1 MKKVFLVLLPALF
14 LIRCAAYKELKPDP
28 EITFLEKG
36 FIEIKDG
43 DENFELKKD
52 KKYFM
57 VFPAPAEDDYYLV
70 LEVADRPFL
79 DTYFTKVFDDG
90 KGPKIEIP
98 DESSDPDRVSVYPID
113 RSVQKFYWVVEQVR
127 QDMPLDMDYRYVPR
141 WRYKFETKYSE
152 LQETITLN
160 TVNRSP
166 YRNIGSAFDLEGFD
180 YTSEIAQVKKK
191 FTNLVTVQQQM
202 DSLKALLPDNI
213 VNSEDEAFKDYTTLK
228 EELEEEIRF
237 QQDYVNVLTL
247 FKNETESRN
256 NPQQFAA
263 HIDDFLTALENR
275 ANFPD
280 NVKQTVKQVF
290 GKRLP
295 ELTVYFDGVIGN
307 QKTAKT
313 LNINVA
319 GAKKL
324 YEATGNAIAEDF
336 KNQAQFVETY
346 NAKVKAVEEAEA
358 QLKKIS
364 SSIKGKMPSNTF
376 FSRLV
381 TQINKLQYNLPSE
394 IGGSVGKYRD
404 YACVGALN
412 KKIRFLRSRVKNTA
426 RQYREADLLVP
437 QINAMKNQKD
447 YRGVRRLL
455 NQNSHLVFLKDL
467 YKGLDQLSLDDQS
480 RKIKTAMKNG
490 QWMQAETYLKG
501 LHYDQDFL
509 FPQQINPKKKA
520 LVAVLEDSLFANIE
534 KASLARARK
543 FADENI
549 MTTENVEELYNNP
562 VFEPVYLPTFSSR
575 GKADLDRRIK
585 KLNDKL
591 IYLRE
596 REFPERAIKQLYSD
610 FIRDPNADGVYKAR
624 AVVVHGKHY
633 TGEDRSIRNRVAE
646 CDPWASKWITKPK
659 AYRKIFA
666 LPTTSNERGNNVYV
680 FRLNIRIPSEAKFP
694 VYDINIKLPKT
705 VAKNAASEQWY
716 ERITL
721 NKKPVKNEG
730 RFTITAPTAAN
741 NYECQIGPVRMMKDA
756 DNVLEVRFKHPSFK
770 AFEVSVM
777 AQKPIIKK
785 HQ

>member
-1 MKKVFLVLLPALF
+1 MKRISLLILSALF
-14 LIRCAAYKELKPDP
+14 LMRCAAYKELKPDP
-28 EITFLEKG
+28 GISFLEKG

-43 DENFELKKD
+43 DENFELEKD
-52 KKYFM
+52 NKYFM

-98 DESSDPDRVSVYPID
+98 DESADPDRVSVYPID
-113 RSVQKFYWVVEQVR
+113 RSVQKFYWVIEQVR
-127 QDMPLDMDYRYVPR
+127 RDMPLDMDYRYVPR
-141 WRYKFETKYSE
+141 WRYTFETKYSE

-180 YTSEIAQVKKK
+180 YTAEIDRVKKK
-191 FTNLVTVQQQM
+191 FTNLTAARQQV
-202 DSLKALLPDNI
+202 DSLKAILPEHI
-213 VNSEDEAFKDYTTLK
+213 LNSEDEAFKDYSTLRD
-228 EELEEEIRF
+228 ELEEEINF
-237 QQDYVNVLTL
+237 QKDYVNVLTL
-247 FKNETESRN
+247 FKYETESRN
-256 NPQQFAA
+256 KPEQFAA
-263 HIDDFLTALENR
+263 HLNDFVSALENR
-275 ANFPD
+275 DNFPD
-280 NVKQTVKQVF
+280 NVKQTIKQVF
-290 GKRLP
+290 GERLP
-295 ELTVYFDGVIGN
+295 ELTAYFDKVIRS
-307 QKTAKT
+307 QKTADA
-313 LNINVA
+313 LDINVEDA
-319 GAKKL
+319 GQL
-324 YEATGNAIAEDF
+324 YERTGNSQSEGF
-336 KNQAQFVETY
+336 QQQAQFVETY
-346 NAKVKAVEEAEA
+346 NAKVNAVNEAEA
-358 QLKKIS
+358 QLKKIK

-376 FSRLV
+376 FSGLV
-381 TQINKLQYNLPSE
+381 TQINKLQYKLPSE
-394 IGGSVGKYRD
+394 MGSSAGKYRNFR
-404 YACVGALN
+404 CVSALN
-412 KKIRFLRSRVKNTA
+412 KKIRSLRARVKTLS

-437 QINAMKNQKD
+437 QINAMKNQKN

-455 NQNSHLVFLKDL
+455 KQNSHLTFLKDL
-467 YKGLDQLSLDDQS
+467 YKGLDQLSLDEQS
-480 RKIKTAMKNG
+480 RKIKMALTNG
-490 QWMQAETYLKG
+490 QWQQAESYLKD
-501 LHYDQDFL
+501 LYYDQDFL
-509 FPQQINPKKKA
+509 YPKQITPKKKA
-520 LVAVLEDSLFANIE
+520 LVAVLQDSFFTKIE
-534 KASLARARK
+534 RTSLMRARK
-543 FADENI
+543 FVDENI
-549 MTTENVEELYNNP
+549 VATENVEELYNNP
-562 VFEPVYLPTFSSR
+562 VFEPVYLPTFSSL

-585 KLNDKL
+585 QMNDKL

-633 TGEDRSIRNRVAE
+633 SGTDRSIRNRVAE

-659 AYRKIFA
+659 TYRKVFA
-666 LPTTSNERGNNVYV
+666 LPTTDNKRGTNTYV

-694 VYDINIKLPKT
+694 VYDINIKLPKA

-741 NYECQIGPVRMMKDA
+741 NYECQIGPVRMVKDA
-756 DNVLEVRFKHPSFK
+756 DNVLEVRFKHSSFK

>member
-1 MKKVFLVLLPALF
+1 MKRISLLVLSALF
-14 LIRCAAYKELKPDP
+14 LMRCAAYKELKPDP
-28 EITFLEKG
+28 EISFLEKG

-79 DTYFTKVFDDG
+79 ETYFTKVFDDG

-98 DESSDPDRVSVYPID
+98 DESADPDRVSVYPVD
-113 RSVQKFYWVVEQVR
+113 RSVQKFYWVIEQVR

-180 YTSEIAQVKKK
+180 YTSEISQVKKK
-191 FTNLVTVQQQM
+191 FTNLVTVQGQM
-202 DSLKALLPDNI
+202 DSLKTILPDHI
-213 VNSEDEAFKDYTTLK
+213 INSEDEAFKDYTTLK
-228 EELEEEIRF
+228 EELEEEIAF
-237 QQDYVNVLTL
+237 QKDYVNVLTL
-247 FKNETESRN
+247 FKYETESRN
-256 NPQQFAA
+256 NPEQFAA
-263 HIDDFLTALENR
+263 HIDDFVSALENR
-275 ANFPD
+275 DNFPD
-280 NVKQTVKQVF
+280 NVKQTIKQVF

-295 ELTVYFDGVIGN
+295 ELTVFFDEVIRS
-307 QKTAKT
+307 QKTADA
-313 LNINVA
+313 LDINVE
-319 GAKKL
+319 GAKQL
-324 YEATGNAIAEDF
+324 YARTGNMQSEDF
-336 KNQAQFVETY
+336 KQQAQFVETY
-346 NAKVKAVEEAEA
+346 NAKVKAVNDAEA
-358 QLKKIS
+358 QLNKIKA
-364 SSIKGKMPSNTF
+364 SIKGKMPSNTF
-376 FSRLV
+376 FSGLV
-381 TQINKLQYNLPSE
+381 TQINKLQYKLPSE
-394 IGGSVGKYRD
+394 IGSSAGKYRN
-404 YACVGALN
+404 YSCVSALN
-412 KKIRFLRSRVKNTA
+412 KKIRALRNRVKNTA

-437 QINAMKNQKD
+437 QINALKNRKD
-447 YRGVRRLL
+447 YRSVRRLL

-480 RKIKTAMKNG
+480 RKIKNALKNG
-490 QWMQAETYLKG
+490 EWMKAENYLKD

-520 LVAVLEDSLFANIE
+520 LVTSLEDSLFANIE
-534 KASLARARK
+534 RTSLSRARK
-543 FADENI
+543 FVEENI
-549 MTTENVEELYNNP
+549 TTTENVEELYNNP

-575 GKADLDRRIK
+575 GKSDLDRRIK

-659 AYRKIFA
+659 TYRKVFA
-666 LPTTSNERGNNVYV
+666 LPTTDNKRGTNTYV

-694 VYDINIKLPKT
+694 VYDINIKLPKS
-705 VAKNAASEQWY
+705 VAKSAASEQWY

-741 NYECQIGPVRMMKDA
+741 NYECQIGPVRMVKDA
-756 DNVLEVRFKHPSFK
+756 DNVLEVRFKHSSFK